1 MGFYMLAC
9 IAGCRWDDRALLSE
23 VTLTGSLGHA
33 FRRLQF
39 IAPNTRGPASP
50 VAHPHQKGRIVSR
63 SISAF
68 AGRFRDK
75 WGGYV
80 LNLLAATLRTIRM
93 SGFMFSEMFGVL
105 EHLTALLAAVLV
117 SRHVIPPMRIS
128 HVVLARSAPP
138 GSVVP
143 HSSAGNARVRASGNA
158 SNPG

>member
-9 IAGCRWDDRALLSE
+9 IAVCRWDGRALLSE
-23 VTLTGSLGHA
+23 VTLTGTLGHA

-80 LNLLAATLRTIRM
+80 LNLLAPTLRTIRM

-105 EHLTALLAAVLV
+105 EHLAALLATVLV
-117 SRHVIPPMRIS
+117 SRHGTPPTRIPR
-128 HVVLARSAPP
+128 VVLAIYCQRRPA
-138 GSVVP
+138 V
-143 HSSAGNARVRASGNA
+143 
-158 SNPG
+158 